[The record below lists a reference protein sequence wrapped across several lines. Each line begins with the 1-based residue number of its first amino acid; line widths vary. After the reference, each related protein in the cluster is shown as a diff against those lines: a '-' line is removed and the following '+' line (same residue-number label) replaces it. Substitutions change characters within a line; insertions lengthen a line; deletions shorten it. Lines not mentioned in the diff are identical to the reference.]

1 MRTMMKTSRLGAL
14 ALALLVL
21 LPTTAGCGIVGGG
34 GKEITAEF
42 KDTAGLFLG
51 NDVGVLGVRVGKVTK
66 IEPQGEG
73 VKVTLKIT
81 TDDVRIPADA
91 HAVIVSRS
99 VATDRYVELT
109 PTYSGNGP
117 EIADGANIPL
127 DKTQTPVDFDQ
138 VLTALNEFSVGIS
151 GSKDTAQAV
160 KRFLE
165 VSARTFG
172 PNGEDMNR
180 AISNLGE
187 AVNGVSQQRENI
199 VGTFNSLDTLAAK
212 LVENRQ
218 VVQDFVDSLA
228 ATTSLL
234 ADERVNFRDALVKLS
249 RTVEVVA
256 QFAKNNKA
264 ELKGAV
270 ADVADVADILLSRKA
285 QLGEFL
291 EVTPLVMQN
300 ILRARAPGGLLIRA
314 PIGSALTGG
323 LLTPICQQLP
333 ANICDVLGTN
343 PVGPLV
349 DLLEQLLGGGLGG

>member
-1 MRTMMKTSRLGAL
+1 MRTTMMTRIAKLGVSL
-14 ALALLVL
+14 AMVIGA
-21 LPTTAGCGIVGGG
+21 TTGCGIVGGG
-34 GKEITAEF
+34 STEITAVF
-42 KDTAGLFLG
+42 KDTAGLFIG

-73 VKVTLKIT
+73 VKVTLAIT
-81 TDDVRIPADA
+81 TDDVSIPADVN
-91 HAVIVSRS
+91 AVIVSRS

-109 PTYSGNGP
+109 PTYSGTGP
-117 EIADGANIPL
+117 KIDEGANIPL
-127 DKTQTPVDFDQ
+127 ERTRTPVDFDQ

-160 KRFLE
+160 KRFLD

-187 AVNGVSQQRENI
+187 AVNGVSQQRDNI

-228 ATTSLL
+228 ATTRLL

-256 QFAKNNKA
+256 KFAQDNKA

-270 ADVADVADILLSRKA
+270 ADVAAVADILLSRRG
-285 QLGEFL
+285 QLEEFL
-291 EVTPLVMQN
+291 ETTPLVMQN
-300 ILRARAPGGLLIRA
+300 IVRARAPGGVLIRA

-323 LLTPICQQLP
+323 LLTPICNQLP
-333 ANICDVLGTN
+333 ANVCDVVGTN
-343 PVGPLV
+343 PVGPLI
-349 DLLEQLLGGGLGG
+349 DLLEELLGGGLGG